1 MAKTVNV
8 NFRMD
13 ANLKKEMEKICD
25 DIGLNMTTAF
35 TIFAK
40 RFCKD
45 KCFPFS
51 LSNHVYNKETL
62 QAFKEIQDIE
72 KNPNNYKSYD
82 NVDDMFKDI
91 LK

>member
-40 RFCKD
+40 RLCKD
-45 KCFPFS
+45 KCFPFN
-51 LSNHVYNKETL
+51 LSNNSYNLDTL
-62 QAFKEIQDIE
+62 NALKEIKEMEEHPE
-72 KNPNNYKSYD
+72 KYKAYD
-82 NVDDMFKDI
+82 NVNDMFKDI

>member
-51 LSNHVYNKETL
+51 LSNNFNEDTIKALKEV
-62 QAFKEIQDIE
+62 QDIAKHPE
-72 KNPNNYKSYD
+72 NYKSYD
-82 NVDDMFKDI
+82 NVDNMIKDI

>member
-13 ANLKKEMEKICD
+13 SKLKNDMEKICD
-25 DIGLNMTTAF
+25 DIGINLTTAF

-40 RFCKD
+40 KLCKE
-45 KCFPFS
+45 KGIPFS
-51 LSNHVYNKETL
+51 LGENRFNEETL
-62 QAFKEIQDIE
+62 RAIEEVEYMEKHPKKFKSF
-72 KNPNNYKSYD
+72 KNAEA
-82 NVDDMFKDI
+82 MAKDI